1 MGCILENADSP
12 CFFLVEGWEKR
23 GEKLL
28 LKSLNVLILFFLFF
42 VESILKFFKVQFYV
56 ICKFVKKRKKEGG
69 EKKGVGKGA
78 FKGF

>member
-1 MGCILENADSP
+1 MGKKGGKTFIKK
-12 CFFLVEGWEKR
+12 FKR
-23 GEKLL
+23 FN
-28 LKSLNVLILFFLFF
+28 SFFLFF